1 MMGDK
6 LHPKAWVLGPK
17 AENQDVFERF
27 LLEALRDYCYWRRNF
42 HPEDK
47 AYVTAADRQAE
58 GFQNYHEV
66 LHDHLFD
73 MLSRLKLSV
82 PFFSPRYLGHMLTDL
97 LMPGVLGYFAAML
110 YNQNNIYEEV
120 ANVTMALESEAM
132 RLVAEMLRLPPRT
145 AWGHLCSGGT
155 AANMESL
162 WVARNLRMLPYQVAL
177 ALGEC
182 KPGDADA
189 LRGLPVGTRGTFG
202 EWCDSGRLPEIWIEE
217 IIRLHE
223 ELSKICQAHARL
235 AALVERKSVGDL
247 GLAHFSQECREKL
260 GRNFPANFR
269 IVLSQ
274 SAHYSLRKSVGITG
288 LGEANLVVVPLD
300 RDMRLDMAK
309 VEAAIRSC
317 HQRREAAL
325 AVIGVYGSTEESA
338 IDDFAELIQIR
349 DRCRKEGRG
358 DFWIHADA
366 CYGGY
371 AAAITQP
378 DADAAGIASFL
389 GSVAEAAGCEFRG
402 AELPWE
408 DRRIEYWLRNTINLG
423 ECDSV
428 TIDPHKLGYIP
439 FPAGGV
445 LYRHHRMREF
455 IRCDAPYLNAA
466 PVEEPPTMPAG
477 RQAALPEVS
486 SPAGFWHTPAMGKYT
501 LEGSRPG
508 AYGAAVWLAHKTVP
522 LNRQG
527 HGLMVA
533 QSILGAHH
541 LQRVLKRELPS
552 PPSEG
557 IGCSFLCDAPDLNI
571 LCYTF
576 PSKLEGEDVPLS
588 VINRSIN
595 RLYSEF
601 LPNEKH
607 PTQTRDFVIAK
618 TSLDLQDYGDALASI
633 LRRLGLAGK
642 LVSKDEIGTVG
653 NPWRDDWQI
662 NFVRTV
668 VMGPF
673 LLQATTKSKT
683 GSGYVDLATE
693 YARTLRENLERIMLA
708 ILDSPIEEE
717 RRPQLKAPVLV
728 LEDEYSMSRDL
739 CDELR
744 KISFRTDPDLVLT
757 TNKMKEA
764 ETLAGLGP
772 QPEARKAPKIE
783 AALVDLKL
791 RDRRLGGLEFLKRI
805 LPKPY
810 FKGAVIFTDFDDDA
824 ARREVKH
831 LSDAFPHKTLRLRRK
846 PTRLVGRSQARFNR
860 VMEDLWEILNA
871 PGRGVRA

>member
-17 AENQDVFERF
+17 AENQDVFEKF

-42 HPEDK
+42 HPEDN

-58 GFQNYHEV
+58 GFQNYHQV

-132 RLVAEMLRLPPRT
+132 RLIAEMLRLPPRT

-162 WVARNLRMLPYQVAL
+162 WVARDLRLLPYQVAL
-177 ALGEC
+177 ALAEC
-182 KPGDADA
+182 KPADA
-189 LRGLPVGTRGTFG
+189 VALRALPVGTRGTFG
-202 EWCDSGRLPEIWIEE
+202 EWSDSGRLAEIWVDE

-223 ELSKICQAHARL
+223 GLSKVCQTNTRL
-235 AALVERKSVGDL
+235 AALVERKSVGEL
-247 GLAHFSQECREKL
+247 GLARFSQECREKL
-260 GRNFPANFR
+260 GESYPANFR

-288 LGEANLVVVPLD
+288 LGEANLVVIPLD

-309 VEAAIRSC
+309 AEAAIRAC
-317 HQRREAAL
+317 HQRREAVV

-349 DRCRKEGRG
+349 NRCRSEGGG

-378 DADAAGIASFL
+378 DADAADIASFL
-389 GSVAEAAGCEFRG
+389 AGVAEAAGCEFRG
-402 AELPWE
+402 AELPWG
-408 DRRIEYWLRNTINLG
+408 DRRMQYWLRNTLSLG

-445 LYRHHRMREF
+445 LYRHYRVREF

-466 PVEEPPTMPAG
+466 PAEELPSRTAASGEISSAG
-477 RQAALPEVS
+477 
-486 SPAGFWHTPAMGKYT
+486 GFWHTPAMGKYT

-522 LNRQG
+522 LNRHG

-533 QSILGAHH
+533 QSLLGAHH
-541 LQRVLKRELPS
+541 LQRVLKRELPT
-552 PPSEG
+552 PPTEG

-576 PSKLEGEDVPLS
+576 PARLEGEDVPLS
-588 VINRSIN
+588 VVNRSID

-601 LPNEKH
+601 LPSEKH
-607 PTQTRDFVIAK
+607 PIQTRDFVVSK
-618 TSLDLQDYGDALASI
+618 TSLDLRDYGEALVNI
-633 LRRLGLAGK
+633 LGRLGLAGK
-642 LVSKDEIGTVG
+642 LVAKDEIGTVG
-653 NPWRDDWQI
+653 NPWRDDSQI
-662 NFVRTV
+662 NFVRSV

-673 LLQATTKSKT
+673 LLQAVTKSKT
-683 GSGYVDLATE
+683 GSGTVDLATE

-717 RRPQLKAPVLV
+717 RRPQLQVPVLV

-764 ETLAGLGP
+764 EALAGLGR
-772 QPEARKAPKIE
+772 QRAARKAPKIE

-791 RDRRLGGLEFLKRI
+791 NDRRLGGLEFLKHI
-805 LPKPY
+805 LPQPY
-810 FKGAVIFTDFDDDA
+810 FKGAVIFADFDDA
-824 ARREVKH
+824 AIRREVKR
-831 LSDAFPHKTLRLRRK
+831 LGDAFPHKTLRLRRK
-846 PTRLVGRSQARFNR
+846 PTRLVGRSQAQFNR
-860 VMEDLWEILNA
+860 VMQDLWEILNA